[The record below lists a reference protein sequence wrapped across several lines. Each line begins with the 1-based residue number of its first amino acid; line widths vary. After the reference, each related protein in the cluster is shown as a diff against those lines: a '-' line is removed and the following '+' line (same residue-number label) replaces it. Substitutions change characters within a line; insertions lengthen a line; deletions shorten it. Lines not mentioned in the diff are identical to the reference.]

1 MFFLQDYSKYF
12 PSLSEYQFLMA
23 SSNVR
28 SPFYKQQSPVARYD
42 DVPRGIAVYIFV
54 ESILPR
60 LSPRSL
66 ISLENIPRIN
76 LVLHV
81 VEYSIIA
88 VGKDCAAL
96 RLEFF
101 DVIDHD

>member
-1 MFFLQDYSKYF
+1 MSAHPFTNNNPPWHDMMTYHGGLQFIYLSNLFHHAFLQ
-12 PSLSEYQFLMA
+12 
-23 SSNVR
+23 
-28 SPFYKQQSPVARYD
+28 
-42 DVPRGIAVYIFV
+42 G
-54 ESILPR
+54 
-60 LSPRSL
+60 SL
-66 ISLENIPRIN
+66 ISLENIPCIY

-81 VEYSIIA
+81 VEYSIIT